1 MGNKRIIRLFGTSRE
16 DLVNQATPY
25 IRSGQYTQFSGVENK
40 KEGVFKMVLKFIG
53 KALVFLAICA
63 LFVFLSQS

>member
-25 IRSGQYTQFSGVENK
+25 IRSGQYTQFSGVK
-40 KEGVFKMVLKFIG
+40 TRRKVSLKWC
-53 KALVFLAICA
+53 LNL
-63 LFVFLSQS
+63 